1 MKTIV
6 STISKRVMCA
16 VAALFV
22 LACVSPSGANARDF
36 VAKKVVKGNF
46 SASGIRSIDVSNL
59 YGNINVTH
67 WNSDK
72 ILIEATLSASGSN
85 EKKARK
91 NLEALTVDISK
102 QGQQV
107 VSVTK
112 ISGTVKNSDLKIVL
126 DVKIPQ
132 TVAADLK
139 NKYGDIYADDFRA
152 ALKVDCRY
160 GKVLLG
166 DLTNADIDLA
176 YCNGSVF
183 GDANAV
189 QMDCKYSSI
198 ETGAVNSMIAE
209 MSYSN
214 LKMKSINKLSLDM
227 RYGNF
232 SCDKGAGVLDFS
244 SISYSNLKIRRLD
257 PAFKSLAV
265 DCRYSNVS
273 VGVDPTSSF
282 TVDAKG
288 LKYGSCKIKGLKV
301 RNRVNEADGF
311 DSNKAGSSDYSL
323 EVNSG
328 KGGHMDFDGNG
339 YSKFIVSPVE

>member
-6 STISKRVMCA
+6 STISKRVLCA
-16 VAALFV
+16 MAALFV
-22 LACVSPSGANARDF
+22 LACAFPSGASARDY
-36 VAKKVVKGNF
+36 VAKKVVRGNF
-46 SASGIRSIDVSNL
+46 SASDIKSIDVRNI
-59 YGNINVTH
+59 YGNINVAH

-72 ILIEATLSASGSN
+72 IQIEATLSATGSSEN
-85 EKKARK
+85 KAAK
-91 NLEALTVDISK
+91 NLEALTVDITK
-102 QGQQV
+102 QGQQIL
-107 VSVTK
+107 SVTK
-112 ISGTVKNSDLKIVL
+112 ISGSLKNSDLKIII
-126 DVKIPQ
+126 DIKIPQ
-132 TVAADLK
+132 SVAANLK
-139 NKYGDIYADDFRA
+139 NKYGDIYTDDFKT
-152 ALKVDCRY
+152 ALKVDCSY

-166 DLTNADIDLA
+166 DLVNADIDLA
-176 YCNGSVF
+176 YCSGSVF

-257 PAFKSLAV
+257 PAFKSLVV

-273 VGVDPTSSF
+273 VGVEQTSSF

-301 RNRVNEADGF
+301 RNRVAEANGF
-311 DSNKAGSSDYSL
+311 DSNGANSSAYSL